1 MIGLGLSIVGGA
13 AAEASSQG
21 NRNAPA
27 LTAWT
32 ETAVGA
38 VTTPAIT
45 VSGNARAT
53 IISLFIDESADWS
66 GTLGDYSLAN
76 TSVTN
81 LGTSSGLT
89 GQTYTFA
96 TDLGSDGDA
105 RVIQTSA
112 QTFNNSPVSSGPGQT
127 IRITGDLTRSGY
139 EGKSITVDHTY

>member
-1 MIGLGLSIVGGA
+1 MLGLGLSIVGGSA
-13 AAEASSQG
+13 VEASSQV

-38 VTTPAIT
+38 ITTPAIT

-53 IISLFIDESADWS
+53 KISLFIDESADWS

-76 TSVTN
+76 TSVIN
-81 LGTSSGLT
+81 LGTSNGLT

-96 TDLGSDGDA
+96 AELGSVGAA
-105 RVIQTSA
+105 RVIFTANQA
-112 QTFNNSPVSSGPGQT
+112 FNNSPVSAGPGQT

-139 EGKSITVDHTY
+139 EAKSITVDHTY